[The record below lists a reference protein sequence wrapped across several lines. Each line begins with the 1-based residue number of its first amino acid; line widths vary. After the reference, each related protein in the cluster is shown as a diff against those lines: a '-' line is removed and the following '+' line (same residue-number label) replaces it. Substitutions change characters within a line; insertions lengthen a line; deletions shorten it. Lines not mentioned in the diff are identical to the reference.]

1 MNPKE
6 YLDILSLKNMYQPST
21 YKLIQNKILRKAE
34 QLEGNQTGQATSGTG
49 GLPVNGWSINGEQ
62 TSHEDFVA
70 NLIRESFKVHN
81 EHTKLYENDEYKKYG
96 IA

>member
-34 QLEGNQTGQATSGTG
+34 QLEGNQTG
-49 GLPVNGWSINGEQ
+49 
-62 TSHEDFVA
+62 
-70 NLIRESFKVHN
+70 
-81 EHTKLYENDEYKKYG
+81 
-96 IA
+96 